1 MANRTYLMAHSNEC
15 ATTAELA
22 EDACLLGA
30 NYQVPILWI
39 ALFDSSDL
47 TYVDVPCTDSEG
59 KDVLEKIP
67 TLFTSYAKAR
77 AIYDA
82 RRAGLEKALAPAHH
96 RALREWE
103 EFLSMQIHGP
113 VLQLDLIELWM
124 MYDGPADLALD
135 IQDWLKGVSSQ
146 SGQEWKNLCSQA
158 NLEDPEV
165 SKYGLRGFP
174 WNAKVAWA

>member
-1 MANRTYLMAHSNEC
+1 
-15 ATTAELA
+15 
-22 EDACLLGA
+22 LLGA

-67 TLFTSYAKAR
+67 TLLTSYAKAR

-82 RRAGLEKALAPAHH
+82 RRAGLEKALAPAYH

-124 MYDGPADLALD
+124 MYDDPADLTFD

-146 SGQEWKNLCSQA
+146 SGQEWQKLCSQA